1 MPRTASEL
9 SPIVEEED
17 EAAFRDRVWAS
28 LRMHQDDI
36 AELHELVYMTVQAAT
51 QQWEALTWLCAEFEA
66 VKPST
71 DSLEKRVSELRTE
84 VCAVRGVLGHTCESV
99 PETPAPEDGV
109 TETPQHLPRRCVL
122 CPHLGS
128 ALTQSGENL
137 ANAGPDDRNLE
148 AKTPWKFLEMDSLTE
163 RLRDRVVEEA
173 PVDTPRDV
181 GSLFRALRLDPIGFD
196 EKQRQFDLE
205 KLNVDD
211 SWKDLPQGSMLGDIS
226 LGPTVSD
233 KGLRPFNLKKV
244 NTKTVVPFEDNSWK
258 NLPQGAPVESRRAD
272 ILPNVEKK
280 FGSFHRK
287 QPKFVFD
294 VVPPEDGVNGFMEGA
309 LMESRRADPLPNVEK
324 KFGSFHRK
332 QPKSAF
338 DVVPP
343 EDGVTDFME
352 GSLFLSFE
360 RPTKLGSICL
370 KEVKPQTR
378 AANSEEG
385 LRHEEIV
392 KDGNIARPGK
402 PDNDQDDEELDDL
415 ELDRLMEQAPIA
427 VEGVT
432 AHPRK
437 VATWRSP
444 DSKLDPDADEAVGD
458 ETESV
463 EFVHTQ
469 LWDEEE
475 HQL

>member
-9 SPIVEEED
+9 SPIVEEEEED

-66 VKPST
+66 VKPTT
-71 DSLEKRVSELRTE
+71 DSLQKRVSELCTE
-84 VCAVRGVLGHTCESV
+84 VCTVRRVLGLMCEGV

-287 QPKFVFD
+287 QPKSACH
-294 VVPPEDGVNGFMEGA
+294 VVPPG
-309 LMESRRADPLPNVEK
+309 
-324 KFGSFHRK
+324 
-332 QPKSAF
+332 
-338 DVVPP
+338 
-343 EDGVTDFME
+343 DGVTDFME

-402 PDNDQDDEELDDL
+402 PDNDQDDEEMNDG
-415 ELDRLMEQAPIA
+415 ELDRLMEEAPIA